1 MALFTLR
8 RALLIGAT
16 SFVSVSGL
24 PGNTQGQP
32 STDFSSGDRFI
43 QPEGGGEDLF
53 APAIR
58 GGSASGGRMIEPDI
72 DLDLFIPLRGSSGD
86 LPISRFPD
94 GILSPAQVRQL
105 RSSGVGTARELIAMD
120 PEALASILR
129 LSPRDA
135 HRFQARLRN
144 EIR

>member
-16 SFVSVSGL
+16 SLVSVSGL
-24 PGNTQGQP
+24 PGNTQTQP

-58 GGSASGGRMIEPDI
+58 GSASGGRMIEPDI
-72 DLDLFIPLRGSSGD
+72 DLDLFIPLRGSRGD
-86 LPISRFPD
+86 LPITRFPD

-105 RSSGVGTARELIAMD
+105 RSSGVGTARELTAMD
-120 PEALASILR
+120 PKALASILR

-135 HRFQARLRN
+135 QRFQARLSS